1 MDKKEIVEMDVQDA
15 ILQAKKS
22 AGEDDFASAQ
32 KILKRV
38 ITQEPKNI
46 EAWLTL
52 ADVVQKPEL
61 AKKCLQQVLKLDP
74 SNQVALKKLYKTAD
88 SGSELHQVEPE
99 SAPQEI
105 EERLQSVA
113 QPSLELADPWD
124 VPTNPS
130 SPPRPAP
137 LGTQSPSTTFQE
149 KPISITPSGK
159 PKKSG
164 RWLEFSLIGVLVV
177 MGVCVLGLFFLLPD
191 NASGEGKTPTAVA
204 DSSNDDPLAV
214 IFANIDAS
222 NAESIPHYMA
232 TIHSKSL
239 VYQSTQEMTKQ
250 AFDLFD
256 LSYQV
261 SGLKINKQTKNETV
275 VAFTLTTRKIRGP
288 GFRDNRISGDMV
300 LRKED
305 GRWKIYSQVVHDV
318 KYLN

>member
-1 MDKKEIVEMDVQDA
+1 MDVQDA